1 MQILLISLLMIFLN
15 KIKKYIFWSLTKN
28 LKEKFDNNYPI
39 FDMFFQKSIYNILIL
54 SKRIIPDK
62 SLGMLFQ
69 KSNNSIVQRVAKNHR
84 RQGAMEGYY
93 RVSRS
98 QQPLSSWGMQNAL
111 GSQAKAR
118 LSGHHSGRFCI

>member
-1 MQILLISLLMIFLN
+1 
-15 KIKKYIFWSLTKN
+15 
-28 LKEKFDNNYPI
+28 
-39 FDMFFQKSIYNILIL
+39 
-54 SKRIIPDK
+54 
-62 SLGMLFQ
+62 
-69 KSNNSIVQRVAKNHR
+69 VQREAKNRR

-118 LSGHHSGRFCI
+118 LSGHHIGRFLHIIVQKLWSLFPPKNRYMIKYNNETYF